1 MQAPGA
7 TQDPEEQRLQA
18 LLDYHVLDTA
28 AEQGIDDITQLAATF
43 LRMPIAMVS
52 LVDRDRQWFKSRV
65 GLDVS
70 ETPRCISFCDHVI
83 RGSGVMVVPDA
94 QRDPRFADNPLVTG
108 DPHIR
113 FYAGAPLCT
122 PGGHAV
128 GTLCVLDRQPR
139 DFDAE
144 QTAALAALARQVVAQ
159 FELRRGH
166 RELADAAL
174 ALRADRNRLR
184 VAQTQLERS
193 EARLALVL
201 KGANDGWWDWDLVSG
216 QRYHS
221 PRGWAML
228 NYDDD
233 ELPKD
238 RELWERLIHPED
250 ALRVERQLAQAI
262 RSGAEHY
269 SAEMRLRHKDGHYV
283 PILSRGYI
291 LRDPASGRAV
301 RLSGT
306 NTDLSD
312 RRQAERALQAEQ
324 QLNQQII
331 ENAPVGIAI
340 YDAAGDCIT
349 ANPSMA
355 RHIGA
360 DVAAVRAQNI
370 HHIESWK
377 DSGLYALALK
387 TQHSGEPTS
396 TVIHQHTRLGQK
408 VWLALSFVALGPD
421 GQGRLM
427 LMASDL
433 TDMKRAEQQRL
444 ATQASYEMLF
454 ANSLDGVLQARPGG
468 SVLAANVAACAMLGL
483 SEAEICARAR
493 GDLLD
498 TSDPRLQLLLQERER
513 SGRARGEL
521 RMRRSNGETFEVEM
535 SSSIYRDRDGQQIAS
550 AVFRDTT
557 ERHRWERRLQDSLNL
572 LNNLAQ
578 RVPGLIF
585 QYLRKPDGHALFPF
599 VSPGIGQ
606 IYELT
611 AEQVREDATH
621 VRKRLHPADAEAV
634 AAAIGASA
642 ATLQP
647 WHQEYRVVLPRQGE
661 RWRQGDAV
669 PERLDDGSV
678 LWHGFI
684 TDITERKQA
693 EENTHRLAYF
703 DALTGLPNRRLLVDR
718 MEHALS
724 AAQRSGQVGA
734 LLFIDLDNFK
744 QINDARGHAVGDQL
758 LKQVAQRLSQQL
770 RGDDSVARLG
780 GDEFVVLVGQLGQD
794 IDAGARH
801 ARAVADKVREVLEQ
815 SYDIDGTLY
824 GSSGSIGI
832 TLFPKADERVDDLL
846 READTAMYRAK
857 SAGRNRIAFF
867 EPAMQAEVE
876 ERLAL
881 EQDLKEALGSDQIS
895 VHMQP
900 QFDADGA
907 QVGGELLLRWCHPK
921 RGNVSPAQ
929 FIPIAEDTG
938 LILPLGD
945 FVIRQACDA
954 LARMQAAGRVLS
966 LSVNVSPRQFRK
978 DDFVDRVRQVL
989 ADTGAPASALVF
1001 EVTEGLLIDD
1011 WEGALARMSALVQ
1024 LGIRFSIDDFGT
1036 GYSSLAYLRK
1046 LPLFELKIDRS
1057 FVRDTPHDPGDT
1069 SIVETILSMARNLK
1083 LRVVAEGVETRAQ
1096 ADFLVAAGCP
1106 VLQGFL
1112 FARPQPLADWLAQR
1126 LGQRQALSSTTW
1138 SSPAPHGGMTS
1149 WASMRV
1155 AADGAAGPGPSPDRG
1170 HVGPWSPP

>member
-1 MQAPGA
+1 MQVPGA

-18 LLDYHVLDTA
+18 LLDYRVLDTA
-28 AEQGIDDITQLAATF
+28 AEQGIDDITRLAATF
-43 LRMPIAMVS
+43 LGMPMAMVS

-70 ETPRCISFCDHVI
+70 ETPRCIAFCDHVI
-83 RGSGVMVVPDA
+83 RGRDVMVVHDA
-94 QRDPRFADNPLVTG
+94 QRDSRFADIPLVTG
-108 DPHIR
+108 DPRIR
-113 FYAGAPLCT
+113 FYAGAPLLT

-139 DFDAE
+139 DFDAT
-144 QTAALAALARQVVAQ
+144 QTAVLAALARQVVAQ
-159 FELRRGH
+159 FELRRRH
-166 RELADAAL
+166 RELAEDAQ
-174 ALRADRNRLR
+174 ALRADRDRLR
-184 VAQTQLERS
+184 EVQTRLEQS
-193 EARLALVL
+193 ETRMALVL

-228 NYDDD
+228 GYENDDLLYDGD
-233 ELPKD
+233 
-238 RELWERLIHPED
+238 LWERLVHPED
-250 ALRVERQLAQAI
+250 VPRVERLLAEAI
-262 RSGAEHY
+262 RSDAEHY
-269 SAEMRLRHKDGHYV
+269 NAELRLRHKGGHYIPV
-283 PILSRGYI
+283 LSRGYI
-291 LRDPASGRAV
+291 LREHVSGRAV

-312 RRQAERALQAEQ
+312 RRLAERALQAEQ
-324 QLNQQII
+324 QLNRQIV
-331 ENAPVGIAI
+331 ENSPVGISI

-360 DVAAVRAQNI
+360 DVAAVLAQNI
-370 HHIESWK
+370 HRIASWK
-377 DSGLYALALK
+377 ASGLYALALK

-396 TVIHQHTRLGQK
+396 AVIHQRTSFGQD

-421 GQGRLM
+421 GQSRLM

-433 TDMKRAEQQRL
+433 TDMKRAEQERL
-444 ATQASYEMLF
+444 ATQQSYEMLF
-454 ANSLDGVLQARPGG
+454 ANSMDGVLLTRPDG
-468 SVLAANVAACAMLGL
+468 SVLAANPAACAMFGL
-483 SEAEICARAR
+483 SEAEVRALGR
-493 GDLLD
+493 DVLLD
-498 TSDPRLQLLLQERER
+498 TSDPRLAPMLQQRAH
-513 SGRARGEL
+513 SARARGEL
-521 RMRRSNGETFEVEM
+521 RMRRCNGETFEAEM
-535 SSSIYRDRDGQQIAS
+535 SLSVYRDRDGQLIAAS
-550 AVFRDTT
+550 VFRDITD
-557 ERHRWERRLQDSLNL
+557 RHQWARRLQDSLNL
-572 LNNLAQ
+572 LDNLVQ
-578 RVPGLIF
+578 HVPGVIY
-585 QYLRKPDGHALFPF
+585 QYLLKPDGHSHFPF
-599 VSPGIGQ
+599 VSPGIWQ

-611 AEQVREDATH
+611 AEQVCEDAAQVFT
-621 VRKRLHPADAEAV
+621 RLHPDDAEAV
-634 AAAIGASA
+634 AVAIGVSAS
-642 ATLQP
+642 TLQP
-647 WHQEYRVVLPRQGE
+647 WRQEYRVVLPLQGE

-718 MEHALS
+718 IEHAVG

-744 QINDARGHAVGDQL
+744 QINDARGHSVGDRL
-758 LKQVAQRLSQQL
+758 LKQVAQRLSQQQ
-770 RGDDSVARLG
+770 RGEDSVARLG
-780 GDEFVVLVGQLGQD
+780 GDEFVVLVGQLGHD
-794 IDAGARH
+794 VEAGARH
-801 ARAVADKVREVLEQ
+801 ARTVADKVREVLEQ
-815 SYDIDGTLY
+815 PYDIDGALY

-867 EPAMQAEVE
+867 EPEMQAEVE

-881 EQDLKEALGSDQIS
+881 EQDLKEALGSGQIS
-895 VHMQP
+895 VHIQP
-900 QFDADGA
+900 QFNTDGA
-907 QVGGELLLRWCHPK
+907 EVGGELLLRWWHPK
-921 RGNVSPAQ
+921 RGNVSPVQ

-938 LILPLGD
+938 LILPLGE
-945 FVIRQACDA
+945 FVIREACEA
-954 LARMQAAGRVLS
+954 LVRMRAAGRLLP

-978 DDFVDRVRQVL
+978 DDFVEQVRDVL
-989 ADTGAPASALVF
+989 AATGAPATALLF

-1096 ADFLVAAGCP
+1096 ADFLLAAGCP

-1126 LGQRQALSSTTW
+1126 LALSVE
-1138 SSPAPHGGMTS
+1138 G
-1149 WASMRV
+1149 
-1155 AADGAAGPGPSPDRG
+1155 
-1170 HVGPWSPP
+1170 

>member
-7 TQDPEEQRLQA
+7 TQDPEDRRLQA
-18 LLDYHVLDTA
+18 LLDYRLLDTA
-28 AEQGIDDITQLAATF
+28 AEQGIDDITRLAATF
-43 LRMPIAMVS
+43 LGMPMAMVS

-70 ETPRCISFCDHVI
+70 ETPRCIAFCDHVI
-83 RGSGVMVVPDA
+83 CGSGVMVVPDA

-128 GTLCVLDRQPR
+128 GTLCVLDLQPR
-139 DFDAE
+139 DFDAT
-144 QTAALAALARQVVAQ
+144 QTAALAALARQVMAQ
-159 FELRRGH
+159 FELRRSH
-166 RELADAAL
+166 RELAEAAQ
-174 ALRADRNRLR
+174 ALRADADRLR
-184 VAQTQLERS
+184 VAQTLLERS
-193 EARLALVL
+193 ETRMALVL

-228 NYDDD
+228 GYENDGLPYDGA
-233 ELPKD
+233 
-238 RELWERLIHPED
+238 LWERLVHPD
-250 ALRVERQLAQAI
+250 DVSRVKRLLAEAI
-262 RSGAEHY
+262 RSDAEHY
-269 SAEMRLRHKDGHYV
+269 NAEMRLRRHDGQYIPV
-283 PILSRGYI
+283 LSRGYI
-291 LRDPASGRAV
+291 LRDQASGRAL

-306 NTDLSD
+306 NTDLSE
-312 RRQAERALQAEQ
+312 RRLAERALQAEQ
-324 QLNQQII
+324 QLNRQII
-331 ENAPVGIAI
+331 ENSPVGISI

-370 HHIESWK
+370 HHIASWK
-377 DSGLYALALK
+377 ASGLYALALI
-387 TQHSGEPTS
+387 TQHSGESTS
-396 TVIHQHTRLGQK
+396 TVIHQQTSFGQG
-408 VWLALSFVALGPD
+408 VWLAVSFVALGPD
-421 GQGRLM
+421 GDGRLM

-433 TDMKRAEQQRL
+433 TDMKRAEQERL

-454 ANSLDGVLQARPGG
+454 ANSMDGVLQTRPGG
-468 SVLAANVAACAMLGL
+468 SVLAANAAACAMLGL
-483 SEAEICARAR
+483 SEAEVCARSR
-493 GDLLD
+493 EELID
-498 TSDPRLQLLLQERER
+498 TSDPRLLPLLQEREH

-535 SSSIYRDRDGQQIAS
+535 TSSVYRDRDGQLIAA
-550 AVFRDTT
+550 AVFRDITD
-557 ERHRWERRLQDSLNL
+557 RHQWEQRLQDSLTL
-572 LNNLAQ
+572 LDNLAQ
-578 RVPGLIF
+578 HVPGVIY
-585 QYLRKPDGHALFPF
+585 QYQLDADGRSHFPF
-599 VSPGIGQ
+599 VSPGILQ

-611 AEQVREDATH
+611 AEQVRSDATLAFQ
-621 VRKRLHPADAEAV
+621 RLHPDDAEAV
-634 AAAIGASA
+634 AAAIEASA
-642 ATLQP
+642 TTLQP
-647 WHQEYRVVLPRQGE
+647 WRQEYRVVLPLQGE

-669 PERLDDGSV
+669 PERLADGSV
-678 LWHGFI
+678 LWHGII

-718 MEHALS
+718 MAHALG

-744 QINDARGHAVGDQL
+744 QINDARGHAVGDRL
-758 LKQVAQRLSQQL
+758 LEQVAQRLSQQL

-780 GDEFVVLVGQLGQD
+780 GDEFVVLVGQLGHD
-794 IDAGARH
+794 LDAGARH

-815 SYDIDGTLY
+815 PYDIDGTLY
-824 GSSGSIGI
+824 GSAGSIGI
-832 TLFPKADERVDDLL
+832 TLFPKADEGVDDLL

-867 EPAMQAEVE
+867 EPEMQAEVE

-881 EQDLKEALGSDQIS
+881 EQDLKEALGSSQIS

-900 QFDADGA
+900 QVDAAGCE
-907 QVGGELLLRWCHPK
+907 VGGELLLRWWHPK
-921 RGNVSPAQ
+921 RGNVSPVQ

-945 FVIRQACDA
+945 FVIRQACEA
-954 LARMQAAGRVLS
+954 LVRMQAAGCVLP

-978 DDFVDRVRQVL
+978 DDFVDRVRAVL
-989 ADTGAPASALVF
+989 AATGAPASALVF

-1011 WEGALARMSALVQ
+1011 WEGALARMSELVQ

-1069 SIVETILSMARNLK
+1069 SIVETILSMARNLQ
-1083 LRVVAEGVETRAQ
+1083 LHVVAEGVETRAQ

-1112 FARPQPLADWLAQR
+1112 FARPQPLADWLVQR
-1126 LGQRQALSSTTW
+1126 LALSVE
-1138 SSPAPHGGMTS
+1138 G
-1149 WASMRV
+1149 
-1155 AADGAAGPGPSPDRG
+1155 
-1170 HVGPWSPP
+1170 